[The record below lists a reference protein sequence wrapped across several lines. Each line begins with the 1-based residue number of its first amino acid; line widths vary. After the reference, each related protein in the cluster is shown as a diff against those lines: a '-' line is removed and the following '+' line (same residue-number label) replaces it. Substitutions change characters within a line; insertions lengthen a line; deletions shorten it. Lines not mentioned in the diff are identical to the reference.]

1 LPNAQN
7 IATVAEL
14 TEKMARTQ
22 MMVVADYRGMN
33 VAEMAD
39 LRSKLREAN
48 SELIVA
54 KNTLLRIAAR
64 ETGFAAMEDL
74 LSGPTAV
81 TFVYDDLPKAARV
94 LNELARMPQIA
105 FTVRGGLLGRSLIGA
120 DGLEQVTRMP
130 SREQVLAEIVG
141 GVQAPLSSLVGVLDA
156 PARETVSSLDAVIN
170 SVVYAL
176 QARVDQL
183 QPESAAA

>member
-1 LPNAQN
+1 MPNAQKV
-7 IATVAEL
+7 ALVAEL

-48 SELIVA
+48 SELVVA

-64 ETGFAAMEDL
+64 ETGFSIMEEL
-74 LSGPTAV
+74 LTGPTAV
-81 TFVYDDLPKAARV
+81 TFVYDDLPKAAKV
-94 LNELARMPQIA
+94 LNDISKAGQIA
-105 FTVRGGLLGRSLIGA
+105 FTVRGSLLGRSLLGT
-120 DGLEQVTRMP
+120 DGLEQVTKMP
-130 SREQVLAEIVG
+130 GREQVLAEIVG
-141 GVQAPLSSLVGVLDA
+141 GVQAPLSGMLGMLDA
-156 PARETVSSLDAVIN
+156 PARETVSILDSVIN

-176 QARVDQL
+176 QARADQL
-183 QPESAAA
+183 QSEGAAA

>member
-1 LPNAQN
+1 MPNAQK

-64 ETGFAAMEDL
+64 ETGFTAMEDL

-81 TFVYDDLPKAARV
+81 TFVYDDLPKAAKV
-94 LNELARMPQIA
+94 LNDISKMPQLA
-105 FTVRGGLLGRSLIGA
+105 FTVRGGLLGRSLLGA
-120 DGLEQVTRMP
+120 DGLEQVTKMP

-141 GVQAPLSSLVGVLDA
+141 GIQAPLSGMVGLLDA
-156 PARETVSSLDAVIN
+156 PARDTVSILDSVIN

-176 QARVDQL
+176 QARIDQL
-183 QPESAAA
+183 QPEGTAA